1 MRFDLEKIT
10 IAVALRM
17 ARAAVGWSQEE
28 LANKLGTAKTTIA
41 RAETGEGNLSA
52 QQYFQIERLY
62 SEEGVSLSVLKTDSV
77 IVTVS
82 EKALERAQQRLSNMD
97 LRRSDRKKP
106 VTPSADVYLAKEKL
120 SKKIAKE

>member
-28 LANKLGTAKTTIA
+28 LANKLGAAKTTIA

-62 SEEGVSLSVLKTDSV
+62 SEEGVSLSILKTENV

-82 EKALERAQQRLSNMD
+82 ERALEKAQQRLTDVN

-106 VTPSADVYLAKEKL
+106 VPPLASVYLAKENL
-120 SKKIAKE
+120 SGKADQE

>member
-62 SEEGVSLSVLKTDSV
+62 SEEGVSLSILKTENV

-82 EKALERAQQRLSNMD
+82 ERALEKAQQRLTDVN

-106 VTPSADVYLAKEKL
+106 VPSLASVHLAKESL
-120 SKKIAKE
+120 NKKIDEE